1 MKENLGNKLLQFL
14 VPPAIAQPVKEKSG
28 LFYEV
33 NKLLSAIK
41 DGNTDLRADCEKFEG
56 NDKVLLEQIN
66 EIITTLTEPVSK
78 TAEYIDRISTGELPP
93 KIESFNGNLKNLSDG
108 INRMIDNLSGFASE
122 LETTGRAI
130 SSGSLNERADAG
142 KFGGIFSEALTWFNR
157 TANTLTGHL
166 NSVPTPIML
175 IDNEFN
181 IQFMNKAGADVI
193 GVSQQFLTGQ
203 KCYDHFKT
211 EDCRTQNC
219 ACARAMLS
227 ASIEQSETE
236 ARPGGKELYISY
248 TAAPVKD
255 ESGKVIGAIE
265 IVQNKTDEKKAM
277 DDAKEKIDFL
287 NKIPTPV
294 VAMDKEF
301 NITFANIA
309 AADALGKTAGEC
321 MGQKCFN
328 LFKTS
333 HCNTEDC
340 RVHQAMMRQGVFTGD
355 TVAKLPSCDLPIR
368 YTAAPLKNAKGEVI
382 GGLEFVLNISKEM
395 EITNGLL
402 DLVNFAK
409 EGKLDNRADADK
421 FEGNYRQIVQGV
433 NEILDT
439 VIKPLKMAANY
450 VEKISIG
457 DIPDQITD
465 EYKGDFNEIKNNL
478 NSLIEAMNNISH
490 IASEIAV
497 GNLRLQAKE
506 RSEKDQLMF
515 ALGDMIEGMNQV
527 SVIAK
532 RIAKGDLNVRIKERS
547 EQDMLMIPLK
557 QMLDNLRKVVLEVKM
572 ASDNVSRGSQEMSAT
587 SEQLS
592 QGATEQAASAEEA
605 SASMEEM
612 ASNIRQS
619 ADNASQTENMALKAA
634 EAAIEGG
641 RAVDETVAAMKE
653 ISTRISIIEEI
664 ARQTNMLALNAAI
677 EAARAG
683 EHGKGFAVV
692 AAEVRKLAER
702 SQTAAREITRMAGSS
717 VEVAEKAGSLLKQ
730 IVPDIQK
737 TAELVQEISASSSE
751 QNIGAEQINKALQQ
765 LDRVIQQNAGASEE
779 MASTAEEL
787 ASQSE
792 QLTDTMGF
800 FKLDDDS
807 SSRHSY
813 DDYDRYDD
821 RHDDHYND
829 RYDRD
834 DDHYERHD
842 DRYSRDYSRN
852 DYYERDYRRPRHR
865 DNDYRE
871 EDRYGRQRPSTYR
884 SNNGDSR
891 RSESARGNNGDSRK
905 PANGRGGNGNSHRGK
920 DDHRSTR
927 ELRYQADEEPTR
939 ELFTVKPSE
948 GNQAVRSKGAMIHLD
963 TGDISDSEFEKF

>member
-1 MKENLGNKLLQFL
+1 MKENFGNKLLQFF
-14 VPPAIAQPVKEKSG
+14 VSPAIAQPVKEKTG

-41 DGNTDLRADCEKFEG
+41 DGNTNIQADCEKFEG

-66 EIITTLTEPVSK
+66 EIIKTLTEPVNK
-78 TAEYIDRISTGELPP
+78 TAEYIDRISNGEIPP
-93 KIESFNGNLKNLSDG
+93 KLENFNGSTTNLSDG
-108 INRMIDNLSGFASE
+108 INKLIDNLSGFASE
-122 LETTGRAI
+122 MENTGRAI
-130 SSGSLNERADAG
+130 SSGALNKRAEAE
-142 KFGGIFSEALTWFNR
+142 KFSGFYGETLTWFNR
-157 TANTLTGHL
+157 SINTLTGHL

-193 GVSQQFLTGQ
+193 GVSQQYLVGQ

-211 EDCRTQNC
+211 DDCRTQNC
-219 ACARAMLS
+219 ACARAMIS
-227 ASIEQSETE
+227 ASVEQSETE

-265 IVQNKTDEKKAM
+265 IVQNKTDEKRAM
-277 DDAKEKIDFL
+277 DDARQKVDFL
-287 NKIPTPV
+287 NKIPTPI
-294 VAMDKEF
+294 VAMDKDY
-301 NITFANIA
+301 NIIFGNIA
-309 AADALGKTAGEC
+309 AAEALGKSPAEC

-333 HCNTEDC
+333 HCNTEEC

-368 YTAAPLKNAKGEVI
+368 YTAAPLKNDKGEVV

-395 EITNGLL
+395 EITSGLL
-402 DLVNFAK
+402 ELVNSAK

-421 FEGNYRQIVQGV
+421 FDGNYRQIVQGV

-450 VEKISIG
+450 VERISTG
-457 DIPDQITD
+457 DIPEQITD

-478 NSLIEAMNNISH
+478 NILIDAMNNVSH
-490 IASEIAV
+490 IASEIAI
-497 GNLRLQAKE
+497 GNLRLEVKE
-506 RSEKDQLMF
+506 RSKKDQLMF

-527 SVIAK
+527 SNIAR
-532 RIAKGDLNVRIKERS
+532 RIAKGDLNVRVQERS
-547 EQDMLMIPLK
+547 DQDMLMIPLK
-557 QMLDNLRKVVLEVKM
+557 QMLDNLRRVVLEVKV

-605 SASMEEM
+605 SSSMEEM
-612 ASNIRQS
+612 ASNIKQS
-619 ADNASQTENMALKAA
+619 ADNSNQTENIALKAA
-634 EAAIEGG
+634 DAAIEGG
-641 RAVDETVAAMKE
+641 KAVEETVIAMKE

-702 SQTAAREITRMAGSS
+702 SQTAAREITRMAGTS
-717 VEVAEKAGSLLKQ
+717 VEVAEKAGVLLKK

-737 TAELVQEISASSSE
+737 TAELVQEISAASSE

-792 QLTDTMGF
+792 QLTETIGF
-800 FKLDDDS
+800 FKLEEEKGK
-807 SSRHSY
+807 SRHSR

-821 RHDDHYND
+821 RYDRDDDRYDRYERSDD

-834 DDHYERHD
+834 YP
-842 DRYSRDYSRN
+842 RN
-852 DYYERDYRRPRHR
+852 DYYDRDQRRSGPRDR
-865 DNDYRE
+865 DDRRE
-871 EDRYGRQRPSTYR
+871 DDRYGRQRPSAQR
-884 SNNGDSR
+884 GGNGDSR
-891 RSESARGNNGDSRK
+891 RASDNGRGGNGDSRRIE
-905 PANGRGGNGNSHRGK
+905 NGRGGNGNSRK
-920 DDHRSTR
+920 SEPVKER
-927 ELRYQADEEPTR
+927 RYRFEEEPTT

-948 GNQAVRSKGAMIHLD
+948 SYQTVKSKGAVIDLD
-963 TGDISDSEFEKF
+963 AGNISDSEFEKF

>member
-1 MKENLGNKLLQFL
+1 MKENLGNKLLQFF
-14 VPPAIAQPVKEKSG
+14 VSPAIAQPVKEKSG

-33 NKLLSAIK
+33 NRLLSAVK

-56 NDKVLLEQIN
+56 NDRVLLEQIN
-66 EIITTLTEPVSK
+66 EIITNLTEPLNK
-78 TAEYIDRISTGELPP
+78 TAEYLDRISTGDLPP
-93 KIESFNGNLKNLSDG
+93 KIESYNGSLKSLSDG
-108 INRMIDNLSGFASE
+108 INKMIDNLSGFASE
-122 LETTGRAI
+122 MENTGRAI

-142 KFGGIFSEALTWFNR
+142 QFGGIFNQALTWFNR
-157 TANTLTGHL
+157 SANTLTGHL

-193 GVSQQFLTGQ
+193 GVSQQFLIGQ

-211 EDCRTQNC
+211 EDCRTPNC
-219 ACARAMLS
+219 ACARAMMS
-227 ASIEQSETE
+227 SSVEESETE

-255 ESGKVIGAIE
+255 ENGKVIGAIE
-265 IVQNKTDEKKAM
+265 IVQNKTEEKKAM
-277 DDAKEKIDFL
+277 DDARQKVDFL

-294 VAMDKEF
+294 VAMDKEY

-309 AADALGKTAGEC
+309 AADALGKAASEC
-321 MGQKCFN
+321 VGQKCFN
-328 LFKTS
+328 MFKTA
-333 HCNTEDC
+333 HCNTEEC

-368 YTAAPLKNAKGEVI
+368 YTAAPLKNDKGDII

-402 DLVNFAK
+402 ELVNFAK

-421 FEGNYRQIVQGV
+421 FEGNYRQIVKGV

-439 VIKPLKMAANY
+439 VIKPLKMAAEY

-457 DIPDQITD
+457 DIPEQITD
-465 EYKGDFNEIKNNL
+465 DYKGDFNEIKNNL
-478 NSLIEAMNNISH
+478 NILIGAMNNVSH
-490 IASEIAV
+490 IAGEIAV
-497 GNLRLQAKE
+497 GNLRLEVKE
-506 RSEKDQLMF
+506 RSDKDQLMF

-527 SVIAK
+527 SNIAR
-532 RIAKGDLNVRIKERS
+532 RIAKGDLNVRVKERS

-557 QMLDNLRKVVLEVKM
+557 QMLDNLRRVVLEVKV

-612 ASNIRQS
+612 ASNIKQS
-619 ADNASQTENMALKAA
+619 ADNANQTEHMALKAA
-634 EAAIEGG
+634 SAAIEGG
-641 RAVDETVAAMKE
+641 KAVDETVLAMKE
-653 ISTRISIIEEI
+653 ISTRITIIEEI

-737 TAELVQEISASSSE
+737 TAELVQEISASSNE

-792 QLTDTMGF
+792 QLTDTIGF
-800 FKLDDDS
+800 FKLEEERS
-807 SSRHSY
+807 KSRHTH

-821 RHDDHYND
+821 RYERDDDGYKRSDD

-834 DDHYERHD
+834 YPRNDHYERDRHRSTYREQD
-842 DRYSRDYSRN
+842 DYYEEDRYSR
-852 DYYERDYRRPRHR
+852 
-865 DNDYRE
+865 
-871 EDRYGRQRPSTYR
+871 QRPSGHRGKNGDSHR
-884 SNNGDSR
+884 SENGRGNNGNSR
-891 RSESARGNNGDSRK
+891 RSEHSRGNNGSRMIESAK
-905 PANGRGGNGNSHRGK
+905 GHRY
-920 DDHRSTR
+920 RL
-927 ELRYQADEEPTR
+927 EEEPTT

-948 GNQAVRSKGAMIHLD
+948 SYQPVKSKGAVISLD
-963 TGDISDSEFEKF
+963 AVDISDADFEKF